1 MATTHVSIPKSF
13 SGGDAREWFQKFEIC
28 SDANGWNAEKK
39 AKKLPTLLEGE
50 ALAAWMELT
59 EEEKADYSVTKGK
72 LIKKMAP
79 LEFVSLEEFQKRSI
93 FPGESVS
100 MYLYELKRLLH
111 QAMPELTAD
120 ARKQLLIHQ
129 FLAGL
134 PATLSRQLRASGNT
148 QDLDELVQRAKI
160 LMVVDS
166 GEQQT
171 AAVYSGATEVSEL
184 KSQIQELTAQVAA
197 LTVAQQSAR
206 NPPQCYYCKQPGH
219 VQRYCPNRIRD
230 RRCYICGRP
239 GHIAANCWQSGN
251 EKGMSQGGNRHP

>member
-28 SDANGWNAEKK
+28 SDANGWDATKK
-39 AKKLPTLLEGE
+39 AKKLLTLLEGE

-59 EEEKADYSVTKGK
+59 DEEKKDYSVAKDK

-93 FPGESVS
+93 FLGESVG
-100 MYLYELKRLLH
+100 MYLYELKRLLQ

-129 FLAGL
+129 FLTGL
-134 PATLSRQLRASGNT
+134 PASLSRQLRASGNT
-148 QDLDELVQRAKI
+148 ADLDELVQRAKI
-160 LMVVDS
+160 LMVVDG
-166 GEQQT
+166 GERQT
-171 AAVYSGATEVSEL
+171 AAVHSGISEVSEL
-184 KSQIQELTAQVAA
+184 KSQIQELTAQVEA
-197 LTVAQQSAR
+197 LKVAQKSDR

-219 VQRYCPNRIRD
+219 VQRYCPNRVRE

-239 GHIAANCWQSGN
+239 GHIAANCWLSGN
-251 EKGMSQGGNRHP
+251 EKGMSLGSNRHP